1 MNGVMKIENVEDM
14 IYEIKWKQ
22 VMLASDVAN
31 QYKVETKLLNQ
42 TIKRHIIIFPERF
55 MFQVIENES
64 L

>member
-55 MFQVIENES
+55 MFQVIENEYF
-64 L
+64 